1 MAKNPKRPEMMIAPA
16 TGAETV
22 VPSDT
27 VSLATVS
34 LGIYVGGAG
43 NVSALM
49 ADGTTGVFTACIVG
63 QVLPIQAQRINATGT
78 TASLL
83 VSIN

>member
-1 MAKNPKRPEMMIAPA
+1 MARNVKRPEMMIAPA

-22 VPSDT
+22 TPSDT
-27 VSLATVS
+27 VALATAS

-49 ADGTTGVFTACIVG
+49 ADGTTGVFVACIVG

-78 TASLL
+78 TATNL
-83 VSIN
+83 VSLN